1 MIMPLKQKMK
11 YGSALANKDFSREN
25 FSFGLGLNNGGYFFD
40 IAYILSQGMNEHK
53 LYSNDYIAPIS
64 LVNTN
69 HNLIFTLGF
78 RY

>member
-1 MIMPLKQKMK
+1 MVVLLKRMILV
-11 YGSALANKDFSREN
+11 GI
-25 FSFGLGLNNGGYFFD
+25 NNGRYFFD
-40 IAYILSQGMNEHK
+40 LAYILSQGKNQDL
-53 LYSNDYIAPIS
+53 LYGIQETNPIV